1 MKLGRGSLQG
11 LVRFGLAAGVVMAA
25 GTIRSSGAEE
35 PKRELTVV
43 DTPPPGCKELGEV
56 EGKHFRAMSSPSPE
70 IAEKNAREDAAKL
83 GATHAPQGDV
93 PRPQRPV
100 RGGLHRDRISLSDRR
115 AADSGEMT
123 GIPPPAGGVSPDE
136 AVPRVATPSP
146 PS

>member
-70 IAEKNAREDAAKL
+70 MAEKNAREDAAKL
-83 GATHAPQGDV
+83 GATHLKVTFQGRSGQYEEVYTAIAYRCPIAAPPTQGK
-93 PRPQRPV
+93 
-100 RGGLHRDRISLSDRR
+100 
-115 AADSGEMT
+115 
-123 GIPPPAGGVSPDE
+123 
-136 AVPRVATPSP
+136 
-146 PS
+146 